1 MYSGIKSSRNG
12 YASITYPMTEKKK
25 QTENRIGAFR
35 CGGGIIDTGSAAGIR
50 RQFARV
56 WKRANRKIGD
66 IQAYM
71 LLYSFSKKELDP
83 DRAQNMELAADLAV
97 SAIEELYP
105 GHQYTLVVQKDGKG
119 GKIHAHGTVNAL
131 HRETLKACRG
141 AQTSYAAVRAG
152 IEDAMTEAGIAI
164 DPGKSHRKRQKKRE
178 VAAAK
183 DGYSWIEDL
192 AGRIRLVLQRV
203 IRFDE
208 LEEELNEEGVVVL
221 RKTKS
226 NWTFALMTAPLEQ
239 YNGKKARG
247 SRMDEAFTPS
257 RMRQIIDQNYRHQ
270 RRVQQAMEL
279 TENLGTDTETTYT
292 YKKGI

>member
-1 MYSGIKSSRNG
+1 
-12 YASITYPMTEKKK
+12 MTEKKK

-56 WKRANRKIGD
+56 WKRADRKIGD

-83 DRAQNMELAADLAV
+83 DRPQNMELAADLAV
-97 SAIEELYP
+97 SAIEELNP
-105 GHQYTLVVQKDGKG
+105 GHQYMLVFQKDAKG

-239 YNGKKARG
+239 YIGKKARG

-257 RMRQIIDQNYRHQ
+257 RMRQTIDQNYRHQ

>member
-56 WKRANRKIGD
+56 WKRADRKIGD

-83 DRAQNMELAADLAV
+83 DRPQNMELAADLAV

-208 LEEELNEEGVVVL
+208 LEEELSEEGVVVL

-239 YNGKKARG
+239 YIGKKARG

-257 RMRQIIDQNYRHQ
+257 RMRQTIDQNYRHQ

>member
-1 MYSGIKSSRNG
+1 
-12 YASITYPMTEKKK
+12 MTEKKK

-56 WKRANRKIGD
+56 WKRADRKIGD

-83 DRAQNMELAADLAV
+83 DRPQNMELAADLAV

-164 DPGKSHRKRQKKRE
+164 DPGKSHRKRQKKRRSPRQRT
-178 VAAAK
+178 ATAGSRTWP
-183 DGYSWIEDL
+183 DGS
-192 AGRIRLVLQRV
+192 
-203 IRFDE
+203 
-208 LEEELNEEGVVVL
+208 
-221 RKTKS
+221 
-226 NWTFALMTAPLEQ
+226 ALS
-239 YNGKKARG
+239 YRG
-247 SRMDEAFTPS
+247 SFASMS
-257 RMRQIIDQNYRHQ
+257 W
-270 RRVQQAMEL
+270 RRS
-279 TENLGTDTETTYT
+279 
-292 YKKGI
+292 

>member
-1 MYSGIKSSRNG
+1 
-12 YASITYPMTEKKK
+12 MTEKKK

-56 WKRANRKIGD
+56 WKRGDRKIGD

-83 DRAQNMELAADLAV
+83 NRPQNMELAADLAV

-279 TENLGTDTETTYT
+279 TENLETDTETTYT

>member
-56 WKRANRKIGD
+56 WKRGDRKIGD

-83 DRAQNMELAADLAV
+83 NRPQNMELAADLAV

-119 GKIHAHGTVNAL
+119 GKNHAHGTVNAL

-279 TENLGTDTETTYT
+279 TENLETDTETTYT